1 MADDGGKNVDNPVS
15 AASSFEQEP
24 SEVNSPAAAAGVASD
39 VDNASQMARMT
50 FARFGREGGGRG
62 GEGERENER
71 GRERERERERE
82 RA

>member
-50 FARFGREGGGRG
+50 FARFGTTPTNWQYVLPPTFLWLGASRG
-62 GEGERENER
+62 S
-71 GRERERERERE
+71 
-82 RA
+82 